1 MMASILVVDDEQDI
15 LTLVAYHLRPEG
27 YRVLTAADGKTAV
40 DLALNERPDLIVL
53 DLMLPEMSGLEVLK
67 ILRGNDAT
75 RKTPVIL
82 LTARKDEIDRV
93 LGLELGADDYVT
105 KPFSPRELVLRVRL
119 LLKRASAAPEPDAE
133 RLRYGPFEIDL
144 ENHLARVDG
153 HPLNLT
159 LTEFR
164 LLTDLVRARGR
175 VRSRDSLLGEVWGY
189 NNEVMSRTVD
199 THIRRLRQKLG
210 PAAPRLGT
218 LRGVGYRL
226 QASEED

>member
-1 MMASILVVDDEQDI
+1 MLASILVVDDEQDI

-27 YRVLTAADGKTAV
+27 YRVLAAADGKTAV
-40 DLALNERPDLIVL
+40 DLALNEKPDLIVL
-53 DLMLPEMSGLEVLK
+53 DLMLPEMSGMEVLK
-67 ILRGNDAT
+67 VLRGNDAT

-119 LLKRASAAPEPDAE
+119 LLKRTSAAPEPGAK

-144 ENHLARVDG
+144 ENHRARVDG
-153 HPLNLT
+153 QLLDLT

-226 QASEED
+226 QASEQD